1 MISKELTKAIDLV
14 NAMSGR
20 TTRNETVII
29 EDGNDDRGGG
39 GIEANAFVKLIKEA
53 KPNNY
58 YLVNPGS

>member
-1 MISKELTKAIDLV
+1 MISKELKKAIDLV

-20 TTRNETVII
+20 TTRNETVIF
-29 EDGNDDRGGG
+29 EDGNDDQGGV

-58 YLVNPGS
+58 LVNPES

>member
-1 MISKELTKAIDLV
+1 
-14 NAMSGR
+14 MSGR

-29 EDGNDDRGGG
+29 EDGNDDQGGG

-58 YLVNPGS
+58 LVNPES

>member
-1 MISKELTKAIDLV
+1 MISKELKKPINLV

-39 GIEANAFVKLIKEA
+39 GIKANAYVKLIKEA
-53 KPNNY
+53 KTNN